1 MVPARPRLVPL
12 LLPTVFGLGCLVT
25 GCAPAQTPRPVPAWA
40 LVTDEVR
47 RPIARAPRPRDGL
60 RGHSEASDLVV
71 AALQESGLRFGT
83 DGRVR
88 SLWGYLRNSHKRVTA
103 DEVQPGDVVFFR
115 TRAPGTEACDDPDH
129 AGLVAAVET
138 DGRIDFVEARGGLI
152 RRSYVDPQRPRARRD
167 ESGRVLNSF
176 LRPKKVGDPDDAP
189 TFAGEMLCAVV
200 RPRAPSRR

>member
-1 MVPARPRLVPL
+1 MVPSPSLSL
-12 LLPTVFGLGCLVT
+12 LLTTGLGLGLAT

-40 LVTDEVR
+40 LVTEDGR
-47 RPIARAPRPRDGL
+47 RPSVRAPRPRDGI

-88 SLWGYLRNSHKRVTA
+88 SLWGYLRESHKRVA
-103 DEVQPGDVVFFR
+103 PDAVQPGDVVFFR
-115 TRAPGTEACDDPDH
+115 TRAPGNADCDDPDH

-152 RRSYVDPQRPRARRD
+152 RRSYVDPQRPRDRRD

-176 LRPKKVGDPDDAP
+176 LRPKKVGDPDDTP

-200 RPRAPSRR
+200 RPRAPARR